1 MYASVP
7 YKRVVTQGGTN
18 TSKKRK
24 TSKPWWSYKL
34 TEMWSRLSLAE
45 REWLR
50 SSDRRDKINLKAK
63 YVKLRKEFDREVQ
76 RAKRMYWFS
85 LQPELLNECNID
97 QTRFWKSIGKV
108 GASSRS
114 KSFIPFEVVNV
125 DGSTTTSTVD
135 VLGKWKSEFSN
146 LFNSYQ
152 CENDDDNSSH
162 NQVSD
167 LNSSCPL
174 FEDNISILEVKKSR

>member
-1 MYASVP
+1 MP

-24 TSKPWWSYKL
+24 PGKPWWSNKL

-50 SSDRRDKINLKAK
+50 SSDRKDKINLKAK

-85 LQPELLNECNID
+85 LQSELLNECNID

-108 GASSRS
+108 GVSSRN

-152 CENDDDNSSH
+152 CENDDGK
-162 NQVSD
+162 NQS
-167 LNSSCPL
+167 
-174 FEDNISILEVKKSR
+174 